1 MDASL
6 RAAATAVIDRTV
18 LRYGLVG
25 IGNTILGLGTIYIG
39 RQFVSDFAAN
49 LIAYLIVVPVSFVT
63 HRDWSFRDAGKRFP
77 AFVRFLPTVG
87 IGYLINLGVLNAG
100 LAAGVN
106 AYVVQAAAIAVYVG
120 TTYLLSR
127 YVVFLQPR

>member
-1 MDASL
+1 M
-6 RAAATAVIDRTV
+6 IDRTL

-25 IGNTILGLGTIYIG
+25 IGNTILGLGTIYIA

-63 HRDWSFRDAGKRFP
+63 HRDWSFRDAGQRFP
-77 AFVRFLPTVG
+77 AFMRFLPTVG
-87 IGYLINLGVLNAG
+87 IGYLINLAILDAG

-127 YVVFLQPR
+127 YLVFLQPR